1 MQVEETGLVNRIF
14 RAGALWNVDR
24 ITGGRKRLDSLKK
37 IQMLGKIEGK
47 RTRGRQKMRWLD
59 AITDQWS

>member
-14 RAGALWNVDR
+14 RAGAQWNLDR
-24 ITGGRKRLDSLKK
+24 KTGGRKRLDSLKRT
-37 IQMLGKIEGK
+37 QMLGKMEGK

-59 AITDQWS
+59 GITDQWS